1 MMASTRTR
9 LAALAVILLIFGAGL
24 AVGMVL
30 DRGIAEAAPEE
41 TRTAE
46 AEKEEEETEARR
58 RGSVIGQIDLTSDQQ
73 VRVDSIV
80 DHFREELKNFRTSYR
95 TEYDRILT
103 ETREALKAILDDE
116 QRAEYEALLEERD
129 RQRQR

>member
-46 AEKEEEETEARR
+46 AEKEEETEARR